1 MNETESSMFF
11 LRTVLIVPDCFN
23 FLLLF
28 AGMYGMYHGVEINHP
43 IFAVLFLDLSMAWA
57 FTTLDLAAFAFVAT
71 PKFVTISNSG
81 SVMSLMFHCSCWC
94 VASVVRYVYIVH
106 ENRLHDV
113 MPNHRTQCLVAGI
126 AVFVLIVSLAGPTF
140 AYAAFV
146 GKRHVRGRGS
156 QGSRVQILAIF
167 QVLAPGESKS
177 LNKQV
182 MEFFYVNC
190 FCTGWPKVQ
199 ILAKPVSEI
208 FPVVLLGLNS
218 YLLPITVS
226 CVIYLKLIGIKRRL
240 FVNSVS
246 ALVTDAST
254 DARSVPAG
262 GHKASNSSQFVD
274 QSRVE
279 QVDPQAGF

>member
-1 MNETESSMFF
+1 MNETESSEFF

-43 IFAVLFLDLSMAWA
+43 IFAVLFLDLSMALT

-156 QGSRVQILAIF
+156 RGSRVQILKSYGNF
-167 QVLAPGESKS
+167 SSNLSVLAPRESKS
-177 LNKQV
+177 LN
-182 MEFFYVNC
+182 
-190 FCTGWPKVQ
+190 
-199 ILAKPVSEI
+199 
-208 FPVVLLGLNS
+208 
-218 YLLPITVS
+218 
-226 CVIYLKLIGIKRRL
+226 
-240 FVNSVS
+240 
-246 ALVTDAST
+246 
-254 DARSVPAG
+254 
-262 GHKASNSSQFVD
+262 
-274 QSRVE
+274 
-279 QVDPQAGF
+279 